1 LERSFT
7 EAERATS
14 LIVRALLND
23 GLSHTKAEMLS
34 IVRRTIS
41 PAFLVRVQRYNALRG
56 RIASA
61 RRREH
66 KAHRVYCSGE
76 ADIPIED
83 RLFSGGN
90 ILISDVLSSLIY
102 SGQVKKEEAENGD
115 VIYTKVPG
123 RRFRFSEDKRNTENR
138 EETQMVETS
147 TKTLKADENREHLLN
162 YQEVADIFRVKRN
175 TVRIWVH
182 RGKLHVSARTPGGE
196 PRISR
201 EEVDRLFIA
210 VTRGNA

>member
-1 LERSFT
+1 M
-7 EAERATS
+7 
-14 LIVRALLND
+14 RALLND

-90 ILISDVLSSLIY
+90 ILISDVLSSLIRHGH
-102 SGQVKKEEAENGD
+102 GQVKKEEAENGD

-162 YQEVADIFRVKRN
+162 YQEVADIFRVKRE
-175 TVRIWVH
+175 TVRMWVR
-182 RGKLHVSARTPGGE
+182 RGRLHVVGKTPGGE

-201 EEVDRLFIA
+201 KEVDRFFIA
-210 VTRGNA
+210 VARGSAE